1 LGGWAHPAKNSA
13 ARRNRTNKTCAVC
26 IFPPHFRSIKSI
38 IILPFLS
45 PLMDVPPASA
55 AKPEE
60 KLEFATAFKGI
71 QVALDYYQDIFSDFD
86 TAPYS
91 HRTISNDFLGEI
103 ERRYVESKP
112 GEFEVRMTLPAKERD
127 PKVEAVIKKRLKDYF
142 ILKLK
147 EKDDEIAKK
156 RRTAYVRIATGVL
169 LMVVVFEIPF
179 GQSLAVSN
187 ILSVPGWFLLW
198 SGFENIFDIPGRLA
212 EERQFV
218 LRFSKAK
225 YHFFSEEEISGVFE
239 KQPEPLPV
247 PISEQE
253 HT

>member
-1 LGGWAHPAKNSA
+1 MS
-13 ARRNRTNKTCAVC
+13 
-26 IFPPHFRSIKSI
+26 
-38 IILPFLS
+38 
-45 PLMDVPPASA
+45 LMDAPPMTT

-91 HRTISNDFLGEI
+91 HRTISNDFLSEI
-103 ERRYVESKP
+103 ERRYVEAKP

-127 PKVEAVIKKRLKDYF
+127 ARVEAIIKKRLKDYF
-142 ILKLK
+142 TLKLK
-147 EKDDEIAKK
+147 EKEDEIEKK

-169 LMVVVFEIPF
+169 LMAVVFELPF
-179 GQSLAVSN
+179 DHSLAVSN

-198 SGFENIFDIPGRLA
+198 SGFENTFDIPGRLA
-212 EERQFV
+212 EERQFF

-225 YHFFSEEEISGVFE
+225 YHFFSEEEISDVFE

-247 PISEQE
+247 PVSEQR